1 MHDGIAESVRSADP
15 CVGSAIRAPDEWTG
29 ASRFTLPLAA
39 WQAWT
44 PDSAAGT
51 AAAFIDPLLRRR
63 LSPLGKA
70 GLQVA
75 EHCAAGHH
83 PLRIVYGSRHG
94 ELARSTEM
102 LTALARR
109 EALSPTAFSLSV
121 LNALAGVYSIHRA
134 DRATSTAI
142 SAGAETLGWSLVEA
156 ATEYFSAP
164 EQPVLM
170 LYADAPLPALYA
182 GRASGPAQLT
192 VLGLLF
198 AAGSASRLT
207 VSYAAAARP
216 PAAEP
221 QADVLLATLARQ
233 QPGRW
238 QGAVRDWEWDYR
250 E

>member
-15 CVGSAIRAPDEWTG
+15 YRGSAVRTPAPG
-29 ASRFTLPLAA
+29 RFTLPLAA
-39 WQAWT
+39 WHAWT
-44 PDSAAGT
+44 PGNEAGT

-75 EHCAAGHH
+75 EQCAAGHQ

-94 ELARSTEM
+94 ELARSAEM
-102 LTALARR
+102 LTALSRR
-109 EALSPTAFSLSV
+109 ESVSPTSFSLSV
-121 LNALAGVYSIHRA
+121 LNALPGVYSIHRA
-134 DRATSTAI
+134 DRAPGTAI

-156 ATEYFSAP
+156 ATQYFSAP

-182 GRASGPAQLT
+182 DRASGPAQLT

-198 AAGSASRLT
+198 AAGGAARLT
-207 VSYAAAARP
+207 VAYAPAAAGP
-216 PAAEP
+216 PTADA
-221 QADVLLATLARQ
+221 QADVLLAALARQ
-233 QPGRW
+233 EPSRW
-238 QGAVRDWEWDYR
+238 HGAVRDWEWGLL